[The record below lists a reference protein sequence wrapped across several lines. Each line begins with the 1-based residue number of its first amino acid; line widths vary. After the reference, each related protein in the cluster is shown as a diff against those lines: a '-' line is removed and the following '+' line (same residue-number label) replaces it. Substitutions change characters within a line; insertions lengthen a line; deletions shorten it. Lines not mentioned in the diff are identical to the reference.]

1 VFRRA
6 LLDSHASNEA
16 ASLSWRALSAGLPVK
31 PSFGVARN
39 SSWYLPRAST
49 VKTCRNIDS
58 ARGMWNLLVT
68 MSTYNNKRD
77 NALNEV
83 TDDSIWRVH
92 EVGGTETHPPEAT
105 RFADHAAGEVGIAD
119 SVQRPIV
126 FKDSRCSANMS
137 PTVNTPNSHSTAQQT
152 QEKSR

>member
-1 VFRRA
+1 MFRRA

-83 TDDSIWRVH
+83 TDDSI
-92 EVGGTETHPPEAT
+92 GGYT
-105 RFADHAAGEVGIAD
+105 RLAGQKLTRRKPRG
-119 SVQRPIV
+119 SQTMQRA
-126 FKDSRCSANMS
+126 K
-137 PTVNTPNSHSTAQQT
+137 
-152 QEKSR
+152 